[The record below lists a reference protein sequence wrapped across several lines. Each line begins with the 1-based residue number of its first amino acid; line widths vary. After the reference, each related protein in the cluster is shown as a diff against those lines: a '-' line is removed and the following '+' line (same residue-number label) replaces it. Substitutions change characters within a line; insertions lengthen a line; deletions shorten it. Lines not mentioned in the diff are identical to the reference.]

1 MEGADRLGWLMILWD
16 VRIGIIVELGFGGRV
31 VMELY
36 VFGMLGI
43 REFLYKLTELALLFG

>member
-16 VRIGIIVELGFGGRV
+16 VRIGIVVELCFGGRV
-31 VMELY
+31 VMELD

-43 REFLYKLTELALLFG
+43 REFLYKLTEFALLFG

>member
-36 VFGMLGI
+36 VFGMLGS
-43 REFLYKLTELALLFG
+43 REFLYKLTEFALLFG

>member
-16 VRIGIIVELGFGGRV
+16 VRIGIIVELCLGGRV
-31 VMELY
+31 VIELY

-43 REFLYKLTELALLFG
+43 REFLYKLTEFALLFG